1 MGFEVKYYTIVYPG
15 EFGQLV
21 KETFS
26 EDQIIRSYY
35 KYWYGKMVQANK
47 HDMISRELCID
58 DWIVVHWALE
68 TDQFGNKLQ

>member
-1 MGFEVKYYTIVYPG
+1 MKYYTIVYPG
-15 EFGQLV
+15 EVGQLV

-26 EDQIIRSYY
+26 EDQIIQSYY

-47 HDMISRELCID
+47 HDMISRERCID